1 VGRRSPT
8 PDPRLF
14 GALANALEPVPQ
26 RQLRIVPLD
35 LVKEIGA
42 AASGLRR
49 KSPLVKDAIS
59 INVEISRLAAL
70 VAIYSSEKGSIDS
83 NNSTSRCRPNRHRA
97 SVPAESV

>member
-1 VGRRSPT
+1 MVEVT
-8 PDPRLF
+8 
-14 GALANALEPVPQ
+14 NALQPLPQ
-26 RQLRIVPLD
+26 RQLRIV
-35 LVKEIGA
+35 
-42 AASGLRR
+42 
-49 KSPLVKDAIS
+49 PLVKDAIS